1 MTRRFL
7 RLYFLWVN
15 YFRRFSDSLVAVF
28 YPQECELCA
37 ASVEDTASG
46 AICENCW
53 AKTAVFTGS
62 EPLCA
67 KCGRVFSGGNKS
79 FAGEIRC
86 HHCDEQ
92 FFDSARA
99 TGVYEGALRRAV
111 IKLKIQPVL
120 SEKIK
125 DLFAQSFKQSPIN
138 SATKIIP
145 VPLHPKRLRERGF
158 NQAAVLAE
166 ILAVRTGLPVL
177 ENSLERNLYTAKHR
191 AGMDERARRESVEK
205 SFVVKN
211 SRLIKNEKILL
222 VDDVFTTG
230 ATVSTCARVL
240 KENGASEVFVL
251 TLARAV

>member
-1 MTRRFL
+1 M
-7 RLYFLWVN
+7 N
-15 YFRRFSDSLVAVF
+15 YFRQLSDSLVTIF
-28 YPQECELCA
+28 YPQECELCR

-46 AICENCW
+46 AVCENCW
-53 AKTAVFTGS
+53 SKTGVFTGS

-67 KCGRVFSGGNKS
+67 KCGRVFSGGSKL
-79 FAGEIRC
+79 FAGEILC
-86 HHCDEQ
+86 HRCDEQ

-99 TGVYEGALRRAV
+99 IGVYEGVLRQAV
-111 IKLKIQPVL
+111 IKLKTEPFL

-125 DLFAQSFKQSPIN
+125 GLFLAAFDQAPIN

-145 VPLHPKRLRERGF
+145 IPLHRKRLRERGF
-158 NQAAVLAE
+158 NQSAVLAE
-166 ILAVRTGLPVL
+166 VLAARTDLTVL
-177 ENSLERNLYTAKHR
+177 ENTLERNLYTAKHR
-191 AGMDERARRESVEK
+191 AGMDERGRRESVEK
-205 SFVVKN
+205 SFIVKN

-230 ATVSTCARVL
+230 ATASACARVL